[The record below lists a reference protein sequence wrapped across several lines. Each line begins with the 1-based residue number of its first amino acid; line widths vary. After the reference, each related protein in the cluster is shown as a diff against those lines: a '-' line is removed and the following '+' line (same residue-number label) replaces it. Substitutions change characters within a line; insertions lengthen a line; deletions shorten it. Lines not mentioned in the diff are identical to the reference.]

1 MRNSF
6 GKKCL
11 LLLSGI
17 LLIGVC
23 LGQTTNSPID
33 TRGQVFRKD
42 TVPVKAKSK
51 STKRIPKQIRS
62 VPLKKIP
69 VPYRFY
75 ATLGLSVAKQP
86 FSVKGVTNLEL
97 PYKII
102 GDPIPQIYYGTID
115 GQHYNS
121 YLDIAGTV
129 ELGDVK
135 GIFGFITV
143 AGSPHSSLDVFRFEF
158 GMGWNFLVNN
168 AWKISPSVSLGPG
181 MSAFSFPQTIDNRNM
196 YYQIL
201 DTPFP
206 YRFTTKSGETK
217 FSDEIEFRIDNRRS
231 VFSIQCGFSPRV
243 KNRIENDF
251 PIRINIGYTM
261 NFSEQETY
269 IRILSP
275 AAKRQVSVED
285 DGITFNNT
293 VSTKNIFST
302 QGTFVQ
308 LSFFINTQTY

>member
-1 MRNSF
+1 MKNF
-6 GKKCL
+6 LKKNL
-11 LLLSGI
+11 LFLLAI
-17 LLIGVC
+17 LLVSVC
-23 LGQTTNSPID
+23 HGQTTNSPID

-42 TVPVKAKSK
+42 TIPLKSK
-51 STKRIPKQIRS
+51 SKTTKRIPKQIRS

-75 ATLGLSVAKQP
+75 AALGLSVARQP
-86 FSVKGVTNLEL
+86 FSVKGITNLEL

-115 GQHYNS
+115 GQYYNG
-121 YLDIAGTV
+121 YLDIAGTI

-135 GIFGFITV
+135 GIFAFMTI
-143 AGSPHSSLDVFRFEF
+143 AGSPHSSLDVSRFEF
-158 GMGWNFLVNN
+158 GIGWNFVVNN
-168 AWKISPSVSLGPG
+168 HFKISPTISFGPG
-181 MSAFSFPQTIDNRNM
+181 MSTLSFPQTIDNRNM
-196 YYQIL
+196 YYQIF

-206 YRFTTKSGETK
+206 YRFVNKSGETK

-231 VFSIQCGFSPRV
+231 FFSIQCGFSPRI

-251 PIRINIGYTM
+251 PIIINIGYTM

-269 IRILSP
+269 IRVLSP
-275 AAKRQVSVED
+275 AAKKQVSVEE

-293 VSTKNIFST
+293 VSTKNIFSS
-302 QGTFVQ
+302 QGLFVQ
-308 LSFFINTQTY
+308 LSFFINSQTF